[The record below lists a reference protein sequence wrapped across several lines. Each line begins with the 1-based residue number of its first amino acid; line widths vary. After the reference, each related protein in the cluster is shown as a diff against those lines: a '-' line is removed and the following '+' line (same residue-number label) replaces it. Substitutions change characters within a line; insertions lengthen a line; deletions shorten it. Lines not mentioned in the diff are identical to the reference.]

1 MSAPLTDFEKTKVLL
16 YLGYSIFEDDGP
28 AIRAINSLASKPLA
42 GDFVRPLLDDIDNVK
57 RELRNLGPIA
67 KAIAAGAIQMRVHY
81 SRTHWLCEGRRFVG
95 ELSSTT
101 KISIFS
107 DIFSSGAGHRPETF
121 YSGDPSQRRIDPSL
135 GVPTIDSGS

>member
-1 MSAPLTDFEKTKVLL
+1 MSAPLTDFEKTKVLF

-28 AIRAINSLASKPLA
+28 AIRALNSLASKPLA
-42 GDFVRPLLDDIDNVK
+42 GDFIRPLLDDLDKVEQEI
-57 RELRNLGPIA
+57 RNLAPIA

-81 SRTHWLCEGRRFVG
+81 SRDYWLREGRRLVG
-95 ELSSTT
+95 RLSSFT

-107 DIFSSGAGHRPETF
+107 DVFSSGAGHRPETF